1 MIFSEKFLR
10 APGAQHVVQG
20 VRGIEGARYAD
31 ATEGLTPEQIKQLGD
46 AAGKVTQTIIDAV
59 TGEPKTVVVAA
70 KKEPPYL
77 MIAGLLVLGFIAYKK
92 L

>member
-1 MIFSEKFLR
+1 MIFEQKFRR
-10 APGAQHVVQG
+10 APGSPHVVQG

-31 ATEGLTPEQIKQLGD
+31 QALTPEQIAQLGD

-59 TGEPKTVVVAA
+59 TGEPKTVVITP
-70 KKEPPYL
+70 KKDPPYL

>member
-20 VRGIEGARYAD
+20 VRGIEGARHAD
-31 ATEGLTPEQIKQLGD
+31 ASGLTPEQIAQLGD

-59 TGEPKTVVVAA
+59 TGEPKTVVVAP
-70 KKEPPYL
+70 KKDPPYL